1 MDWDDLTDAVTASH
15 PGAKVSQMFGAP
27 CVKRDTGK
35 VAFCSWQGSVVFKL
49 VDEGART
56 QALALDGAELFDP
69 GMGRTMKEW
78 VLVPA
83 AHAGRW
89 TELAELS
96 LAD

>member
-1 MDWDDLTDAVTASH
+1 MDWDGLIDTVTASH

-35 VAFCSWQGSVVFKL
+35 VAFCSWQGDVVFKL
-49 VDEGART
+49 AAEEARVE
-56 QALALDGAELFDP
+56 ALALDGAELFDP

-83 AHAGRW
+83 AHADRW
-89 TELAELS
+89 PELAEWS
-96 LAD
+96 LAG

>member
-1 MDWDDLTDAVTASH
+1 MDWDGLIDVVTASH
-15 PGAKVSQMFGAP
+15 PAVKVSQMFGAP

-35 VAFCSWQGSVVFKL
+35 VAFCAWQDDVVFKL
-49 VDEGART
+49 VDEEARA
-56 QALALDGAELFDP
+56 QALALEGTALFDP

-83 AHAGRW
+83 AHADRW
-89 TELAELS
+89 VELATLS

>member
-35 VAFCSWQGSVVFKL
+35 VALCFWQGDVVFKL
-49 VDEGART
+49 VDEQARA

-83 AHAGRW
+83 AHSGRW
-89 TELAELS
+89 VELAAKS
-96 LAD
+96 LAG

>member
-1 MDWDDLTDAVTASH
+1 MDWDGLIDAVTASH
-15 PGAKVSQMFGAP
+15 PGTKVSQMFGAP

-35 VAFCSWQGSVVFKL
+35 VAFCLWHGNVVFKL
-49 VDEGART
+49 VDEEARAE
-56 QALALDGAELFDP
+56 ALSLNGAELFDP

-78 VLVPA
+78 VRVPA

-89 TELAELS
+89 AELAELS